1 MIKTKNNSIF
11 KVFSIMLALVLILG
25 IPSVVFAEEP
35 GQTDPCPHDHLTF
48 IDNDDEDETGEGTH
62 EIYCEDCASDLESES
77 HQYIERHDLEHGHW
91 YECELC
97 GHVMQHRELISGEW
111 SPYSPHNFVNNV
123 CLVCGEINTTGRRIG
138 TYTDDFD
145 FGGSSSNSGTDSDS
159 SETNSDSTS
168 SSTAAVPTPNSEIA
182 KSVTVMD
189 IALDQIRQSW
199 GSNPYNP
206 QTVVIESDSVS
217 NAVISLLMGI
227 PEASIRV
234 DVVRNGQPL
243 SITIKD
249 PIIEEPCAWYGTENL
264 IGIYN
269 RGIALEWYK
278 SFPDVDIDRVRAQMI
293 EDAKNAKY
301 GIPPVIIFPAG
312 LDYIV

>member
-1 MIKTKNNSIF
+1 MTKKITIF

-35 GQTDPCPHDHLTF
+35 GQTDPCPHDQLVF
-48 IDNDDEDETGEGTH
+48 IDNEDEDETGVGTH
-62 EIYCEDCASDLESES
+62 EIHCEDCASDLGSES

-91 YECELC
+91 YECERC

-145 FGGSSSNSGTDSDS
+145 FGDSSSNSGTNSDN

-182 KSVTVMD
+182 KSPMSVAV
-189 IALDQIRQSW
+189 DQIQQIIWSSYEI
-199 GSNPYNP
+199 GHPK
-206 QTVVIESDSVS
+206 TVVIKSNSVS
-217 NAVISLLMGI
+217 NDVMSLLNGFPDI
-227 PEASIRV
+227 HIRV
-234 DVVRNGQPL
+234 DVVRNGEPL
-243 SITIKD
+243 SITIND
-249 PIIEEPCAWYGTENL
+249 PIIVEPCAWYGTENL

>member
-35 GQTDPCPHDHLTF
+35 EQTNPCPHDHIVY
-48 IDNDDEDETGEGTH
+48 IDNDDEVETGEGTH
-62 EIYCEDCASDLESES
+62 EIRCEDCTSDLGSER
-77 HQYIERHDLEHGHW
+77 HQYVEKHDLEHGHW
-91 YECELC
+91 YECERC

-123 CLVCGEINTTGRRIG
+123 CLVCKEINTTGQRIG

-145 FGGSSSNSGTDSDS
+145 FGNSGSNSGTNSDNP
-159 SETNSDSTS
+159 ENNSDSTS

-182 KSVTVMD
+182 KSPMSVAV
-189 IALDQIRQSW
+189 DQIQQ
-199 GSNPYNP
+199 NVFNFPENP
-206 QTVVIESDSVS
+206 QTVIIKSNSVS
-217 NAVISLLMGI
+217 NDVMSVLNIYPGS
-227 PEASIRV
+227 SIRV
-234 DVVRNGQPL
+234 DVVRNGEPL

-249 PIIEEPCAWYGTENL
+249 PIIVEPCAWYGTENL

-278 SFPDVDIDRVRAQMI
+278 TIPGVDIEAVKAQMI
-293 EDAKNAKY
+293 IDAKNAKL
-301 GIPPVIIFPAG
+301 GIDPVIIFPAG